1 MTVGDPLLQPFQ
13 LRHLT
18 LRNRIM
24 SPAHEPAYAEDG
36 KPKLRY
42 QLYQEEKAKGGIAL
56 SMFGGSTNVAP
67 DSPPVFGQLY
77 AGDDDIIPWFQQ
89 LADRMHA
96 HGTATMVQLTH
107 LGPADRLRTTATG
120 CRRSRRRRSASRPI
134 GRFPKEMELADIRRV
149 VACLRARRPRRCKE
163 GGLDGLEIE
172 AYGHLIDQFWSPL
185 VNQRSDRYG
194 GSLANRMRFSIEVLE
209 AIRRGSATTS
219 SSASG

>member
-1 MTVGDPLLQPFQ
+1 MTSADPLLQPFQ

-67 DSPPVFGQLY
+67 DSPPIFGQLY

-107 LGPADRLRTTATG
+107 LGRRTVWDDGDWLPTI
-120 CRRSRRRRSASRPI
+120 SASSVREPAH
-134 GRFPKEMELADIRRV
+134 RSFPKEMEEADIRRV
-149 VACLRARRPRRCKE
+149 VRAFAEAARRCRE
-163 GGLDGLEIE
+163 GGLDGLEVE
-172 AYGHLIDQFWSPL
+172 AYGHLIDQFWSPSSTGAAIATAA
-185 VNQRSDRYG
+185 RSTTGCASR
-194 GSLANRMRFSIEVLE
+194 SRSS
-209 AIRRGSATTS
+209 RRSGRRSATTS
-219 SSASG
+219 SSGSG